1 MENSRLTPGGEVA
14 ADPAPGLVTMV
25 NPGAGAGDA
34 SAIGY
39 WTACSPKDIFRL
51 AGWIR
56 RARGLYLRKI
66 IVVNY
71 QIFLLKSLSS

>member
-66 IVVNY
+66 IIVN
-71 QIFLLKSLSS
+71 FLLKSLSS